1 MVTCFICDTQNTNRL
16 ILDYSGEASFTL
28 YFFCETCGAD
38 RAISGFPEEEPDDAI
53 LLSALLNNEDVIIQG
68 ADLADWNIFI
78 TADGQIDGSA
88 RRTNQEEAS
97 NGA

>member
-1 MVTCFICDTQNTNRL
+1 
-16 ILDYSGEASFTL
+16 
-28 YFFCETCGAD
+28 
-38 RAISGFPEEEPDDAI
+38 
-53 LLSALLNNEDVIIQG
+53 LLSALLNNEDMIIQG
-68 ADLADWNIFI
+68 ADLADWNIFV